1 MKKIT
6 ICDKEYDVSCN
17 AFTRFQ
23 YKKIFGKGIFAD
35 IKTISEFSE
44 NQEKI
49 RKELTQKGL
58 SNEEIDKEVN
68 LYMME
73 NLDDF
78 IDVVERIAYIL
89 IYSAKTAPGY
99 TGNGSTE
106 SFEDW
111 LKGLEKIDLSASWI
125 SEVTELAVS
134 SFC

>member
-1 MKKIT
+1 MKKII
-6 ICDKEYDVSCN
+6 ICDKEYDISCN

-23 YKKIFGKGIFAD
+23 YKKIFGRGIFAD
-35 IKTISEFSE
+35 IKILSDFSE

-49 RKELTQKGL
+49 RKSLTEKNL
-58 SNEEIDKEVN
+58 PDEEIEKEVN

-73 NLDDF
+73 HLDDF
-78 IDVVERIAYIL
+78 IDVVEKIAYIL

-99 TGNGSTE
+99 TGNDPLE

-111 LKGLEKIDLSASWI
+111 LRGLEKPDLSANWV

>member
-6 ICDKEYDVSCN
+6 ICDKEYEVSCN

-35 IKTISEFSE
+35 IKTLSEFSE

-49 RKELTQKGL
+49 RKESTKKGL

-73 NLDDF
+73 HLDDF

-89 IYSAKTAPGY
+89 IYSANNSIG
-99 TGNGSTE
+99 

>member
-6 ICDKEYDVSCN
+6 ICDKEYEVSCN

-35 IKTISEFSE
+35 IKILSEFSE

-49 RKELTQKGL
+49 RKELSKNGL
-58 SNEEIDKEVN
+58 SDEEIEKEVN

-73 NLDDF
+73 HLDDF

-89 IYSAKTAPGY
+89 IYSA
-99 TGNGSTE
+99 NNSIE